1 MKDVSSTAAI
11 EMEIVQAVMQ
21 RLTMALVTK
30 TVTNQTVT
38 STAAIVNLAIQTQI
52 AHVSC
57 SKTASVTRNVIIR
70 HVTTTTTIVNVTQDA
85 KNTNSGAVAILVTL
99 IVIIPIVTIGKRVV
113 LLAHLDAYMV

>member
-1 MKDVSSTAAI
+1 VKDVSSTAAI

-38 STAAIVNLAIQTQI
+38 STAAIVNLVIKTQI